1 MKTAPSSSQ
10 GSANDERHCWHEL
23 RESME
28 RQMTSLVF
36 RRAFEASRR
45 RYRPLLAFTEAE
57 AVVAFL
63 TCASSDIKARNDV
76 LIALV
81 EMTREIDER
90 ELAKAMLWLGLWPAL
105 DVTYA
110 RLRRAFRGRERRLV
124 SAICF
129 AFIEALGALDLRRVE
144 KVAGTLVW
152 NTRRRLVDDL
162 KKEAEYEKETDQL
175 DGDVSFGE
183 AVAKPESPNASRVSS
198 QAMAWL
204 ARLEESVAANR
215 LFTDVM
221 QSVAELDARDAEL
234 LIQVLVEGKSQRT
247 VADELN
253 QPYEGVRKRF
263 QRSCQRLAQ
272 HLADKG
278 VPPDFGRCERSDG

>member
-1 MKTAPSSSQ
+1 MKTAPSS
-10 GSANDERHCWHEL
+10 GNASAHDERHCWHEL

-28 RQMTSLVF
+28 RQLTSLAF

-45 RYRPLLAFTEAE
+45 RYHPLHDFKEAE

-63 TCASSDIKARNDV
+63 ACASSDIKARNDV
-76 LIALV
+76 LVALV

-110 RLRRAFRGRERRLV
+110 RLRRSFFGRERRLV

-162 KKEAEYEKETDQL
+162 KKEAEYEQETDQL

-183 AVAKPESPNASRVSS
+183 AVAKPETPNGSRVSS

-204 ARLEESVAANR
+204 ARLEESVDVNR
-215 LFTDVM
+215 LCADVLTLI
-221 QSVAELDARDAEL
+221 AELDAKDSEL

-247 VADELN
+247 VAEELN
-253 QPYEGVRKRF
+253 LPFEGARKRF
-263 QRSCQRLAQ
+263 QRSCQRIAR
-272 HLADKG
+272 HLADRG
-278 VPPDFGRCERSDG
+278 VPPDFGQCERSDD